1 MIKITDKPIDIREAA
16 DAAASK
22 TAGAVNLFVGNI
34 RHESHGQQVRWL
46 EYEAYESM
54 AVSEIRKIM
63 EEASR
68 RWDVKGYAVIHRI
81 GTLRPGETAVVIAVA
96 TGHRKESFEACSYV
110 IDTLKET
117 VPIFKKE
124 VLENGEEW
132 VSARP

>member
-1 MIKITDKPIDIREAA
+1 MIKITDKPIDVSEAV
-16 DAAASK
+16 AAASSPS
-22 TAGAVNLFVGNI
+22 AGAVNLFVGNI
-34 RHESHGQQVRWL
+34 RHESHGQQVQWL
-46 EYEAYESM
+46 EYEAYEAM
-54 AVSEIRKIM
+54 AVSEIRKIFD
-63 EEASR
+63 EAAR
-68 RWDVKGYAVIHRI
+68 RWNVKGCAVIHRV

-96 TGHRKESFEACSYV
+96 TGHRKESFEACSYI